1 MFKSTSGKSQLLLR
15 GMPPQCLV
23 SDLCFNA
30 TQHPIQTGQCFLPHP
45 NLILYEIMLCI
56 VLQTTTVVIAI
67 LYSLVLV
74 TASRRHPRNL
84 PPTHTPL
91 NSEVVYSSPASVW
104 KHNQCCPY
112 QSYRTHFSIFSG
124 RSPATTRAERVESPD
139 VCILVTDYPPFPP
152 CGKM

>member
-1 MFKSTSGKSQLLLR
+1 MFKSTSGKSHLLLR

-74 TASRRHPRNL
+74 TASRRHPRTNRQ
-84 PPTHTPL
+84 PTHRSTLKWFTPAQPL
-91 NSEVVYSSPASVW
+91 SGNTTSVVLT
-104 KHNQCCPY
+104 K
-112 QSYRTHFSIFSG
+112 
-124 RSPATTRAERVESPD
+124 ATEP
-139 VCILVTDYPPFPP
+139 ILVYLVVALLLPQGLRELSHLMCVFL
-152 CGKM
+152 